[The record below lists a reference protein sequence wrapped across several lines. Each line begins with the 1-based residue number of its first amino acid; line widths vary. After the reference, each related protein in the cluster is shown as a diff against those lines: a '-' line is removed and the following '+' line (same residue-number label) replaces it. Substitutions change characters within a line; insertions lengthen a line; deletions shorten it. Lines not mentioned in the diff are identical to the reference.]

1 MHYKWHK
8 VLVNYAL
15 ICNYN
20 RYLLKHS
27 YRPGVVVRPR
37 ESIQISK
44 TEACFLD
51 FRIHRLVES
60 NHIHLSDL
68 MSHPLT
74 FTHSTLET
82 LSSFLFL
89 KHKNPLFPQGL
100 CTCSF
105 LCPDFSP
112 LMCSVES
119 TLPSD
124 VCSHISL
131 SLRSPLSIPY
141 RVAILFHSGHSV
153 SPQFWTPFLPN
164 HLYLIFICLFVSP
177 YAQ

>member
-74 FTHSTLET
+74 FTHATLET
-82 LSSFLFL
+82 LSSFRRAFALAVSSA
-89 KHKNPLFPQGL
+89 Q
-100 CTCSF
+100 T
-105 LCPDFSP
+105 
-112 LMCSVES
+112 V
-119 TLPSD
+119 
-124 VCSHISL
+124 L
-131 SLRSPLSIPY
+131 SLDVQY
-141 RVAILFHSGHSV
+141 RGHTS
-153 SPQFWTPFLPN
+153 F
-164 HLYLIFICLFVSP
+164 
-177 YAQ
+177 

>member
-74 FTHSTLET
+74 FTHAALET

-105 LCPDFSP
+105 LCPD
-112 LMCSVES
+112 CS
-119 TLPSD
+119 LP
-124 VCSHISL
+124 
-131 SLRSPLSIPY
+131 
-141 RVAILFHSGHSV
+141 
-153 SPQFWTPFLPN
+153 
-164 HLYLIFICLFVSP
+164 
-177 YAQ
+177 